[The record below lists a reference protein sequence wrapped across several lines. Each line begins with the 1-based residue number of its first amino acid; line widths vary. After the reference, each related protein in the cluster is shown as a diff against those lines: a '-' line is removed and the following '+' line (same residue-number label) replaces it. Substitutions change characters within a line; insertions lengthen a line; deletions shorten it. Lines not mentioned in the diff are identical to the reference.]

1 MILIESCLCT
11 PAPDIVRITGIKTY
25 ADTILEN
32 GTNLWHINVSSM
44 HTIENGD
51 NKFCLTYNK
60 ELEVKPIENAIL
72 EETFTLICK
81 QDLIG
86 VKAGDSIPF
95 RPINSIDGRVLSQ
108 IISLESN
115 VFEKGKRYNFV
126 LSCKTTELETL
137 SSEFAVFIKP

>member
-11 PAPDIVRITGIKTY
+11 PAADIVRITGIKTSS
-25 ADTILEN
+25 DSVLEN
-32 GTNLWHINVSSM
+32 GTKQWHINVSSV

-81 QDLIG
+81 QDLVG

-95 RPINSIDGRVLSQ
+95 RPINSLEGRVVNE
-108 IISLESN
+108 IISIDSDL
-115 VFEKGKRYNFV
+115 FETGKRYNFV
-126 LSCKTTELETL
+126 LSCKTAKSQTL
-137 SSEFAVFIKP
+137 SSDFAVFIKS